1 MTINSYFV
9 CFHCSR
15 LQIFPKITLMFP
27 CKANLMETT
36 GSQNRC
42 LEETSRDS
50 QPPLQRRIT
59 ASTRLGQPRLGTA
72 TSLKCPRMEISQTVW
87 VFQCYTTKKTRKQFM
102 ESCTISW
109 RLTKVNQSVVWWKR
123 PILTVTSHCQL
134 SQIQQNPI
142 TEQYLT
148 VLLLFCLQI
157 PSNVEC
163 FNLSSVTTSSQS
175 DWW

>member
-50 QPPLQRRIT
+50 QPPLQRIT
-59 ASTRLGQPRLGTA
+59 ASTRLDQPRLGTA

-109 RLTKVNQSVVWWKR
+109 RLTKVNQSVVWWKN
-123 PILTVTSHCQL
+123 PSWQSCLIVSSHRYSKTQL
-134 SQIQQNPI
+134 QNSI
-142 TEQYLT
+142 
-148 VLLLFCLQI
+148 
-157 PSNVEC
+157 
-163 FNLSSVTTSSQS
+163 
-175 DWW
+175 